1 MNELELIRDNFEL
14 VEGDIVRVG
23 ENPLTSYTITP
34 AVTDGLIEYLQTDI
48 TESGL
53 SYAME
58 GEVETLFNA
67 QRAQDAGYD
76 FVDMDSGKPLTES
89 ELHAVYCDIVELLKD

>member
-1 MNELELIRDNFEL
+1 
-14 VEGDIVRVG
+14 
-23 ENPLTSYTITP
+23 
-34 AVTDGLIEYLQTDI
+34 
-48 TESGL
+48 
-53 SYAME
+53 ME
-58 GEVETLFNA
+58 REVETLFNA